1 MNQKG
6 HLTKHQ
12 YLTLSEPKG
21 GPWPGLQVSSI
32 ISSCTFQGV
41 MIKNGLMM
49 VIITNLQIILTLT
62 FHPYF
67 NLKIFVV
74 SNEKEIVLTV
84 FIKMR
89 NFSPFLPSPA

>member
-6 HLTKHQ
+6 YLTKHQ

-21 GPWPGLQVSSI
+21 GPWPGLQVNSI

-49 VIITNLQIILTLT
+49 VIITNLQIILTLK
-62 FHPYF
+62 FPPYF
-67 NLKIFVV
+67 SLKFFCGFYGKRD
-74 SNEKEIVLTV
+74 SSRFFYQNEK
-84 FIKMR
+84 FAP
-89 NFSPFLPSPA
+89 FSPSSA